1 MKQENISV
9 IVWLL
14 SGCLLIFSMV
24 IIGGIT
30 RLTGS
35 GLSMVDWKLFMG
47 AIPPLNELQWMDTF
61 ELYKQ
66 SPEFQ
71 IKNYTMGLHEFKN
84 IFFWEYIHRLIGRL
98 IGLVFIIPFIYFLI
112 KRRLS
117 KKLIFQ
123 STILLC
129 MGAAQGF
136 IGWWMV
142 KSGLVENPDV
152 SHYRLATHLIT
163 AFLTF
168 SYTFW
173 VALSLI
179 YPDKKHNNI
188 ILYKLSLS
196 LMIIV
201 IIQIIYGAFV
211 AGLDAGKIYNSW
223 PKMDD
228 AWIAEA
234 VYSTS
239 PFWWDNFINQMAGV
253 QFIHRTFAFLVLG
266 LILYIFYKSRKF
278 NLIKIEKKAINILLI
293 TVLLQMILGIIT
305 LIMGVPIWLGVMH
318 QVGAFILLGSTV
330 FSIFI
335 FKKTI

>member
-1 MKQENISV
+1 MKKENISV

-47 AIPPLNELQWMDTF
+47 AIPPLNDLQWIDTF

-71 IKNYTMGLHEFKN
+71 IKNYTMGLAEFKN
-84 IFFWEYIHRLIGRL
+84 IFFWEYIHRLLGRL

-142 KSGLVENPDV
+142 KSGLVKNPDV

-179 YPDKKHNNI
+179 YPDKKQNNI

-234 VYSTS
+234 VYSTT

-278 NLIKIEKKAINILLI
+278 KLIKIEKKAINILLI
-293 TVLLQMILGIIT
+293 TVLFQMILGIVT
-305 LIMGVPIWLGVMH
+305 LIMGVPVWLGVMH